1 MANKYSSI
9 SLRVLM
15 FIAWRNLMNKKM
27 RTALTLAGIVVGVSA
42 IFFLLSFGLGIQK
55 LVTNR
60 VVGDDSI
67 KSIVITTPNSQVTKL
82 NSDLFQKIKGLP
94 RVTKIGSTYS
104 YPGTLSQ
111 KGSVVDS
118 IVYGV
123 DSNYMQMSK
132 LRLKTG
138 RLLKNDDDKQVVIN
152 MAVVKSIGLKDAN
165 QAIGSNLKVEVPA
178 LRNQSGKG
186 FSIDYKIV
194 GVSEDTDGNEVYI
207 KGNILPPY
215 GASTLSQI
223 KVESDSV
230 SGVRNLRTQ
239 IQTLG
244 LQTSSP
250 VDTID
255 QINQVFKFFN
265 VILLALGGIG
275 MVVAVLGM
283 FNTLTISL
291 LERTKEIGLM
301 VALGGRDGDMRRL
314 FVFEALLLSFA
325 GSVIGITFAMFFG
338 QAINLLMNFFAKKR
352 GVAESFQMFSMP
364 WWLIL
369 GSIAFM
375 MTIGLLVVFMPARRA
390 SKINPIDALRR
401 E

>member
-82 NSDLFQKIKGLP
+82 NADLFQKIKGLP

-194 GVSEDTDGNEVYI
+194 GVSEDADGNEVYI